1 MNVLIVTG
9 VPSIREQL
17 AGWLAA
23 LPGYR
28 PLEAEAA
35 SVTEALAQIGSLQP
49 DIVLLDVALPGDGLQ
64 VAARL
69 CEHEPAPALV
79 LLGEEAQLA
88 GLRREAIAHLCL
100 PAAPAALAEALAG
113 AVALQRAQLLALLA
127 APPPGQVPRSHIGAR
142 TRRGVEVVAMSEVLY
157 FIADHKYVT
166 LRHTGGELLLD
177 ETLKGLEE
185 EFGERLVRIHRNALV
200 MRARIDHLQRDVHGY
215 FQLYL
220 QGLDEASLV
229 VSRRHVSGLR
239 KLMRGLA

>member
-9 VPSIREQL
+9 EPLIRAQL
-17 AGWLAA
+17 AEWISQ

-28 PLEAEAA
+28 PLAAEVA
-35 SVTEALAQIGSLQP
+35 SVAEALAQIDSLQP

-69 CEHEPAPALV
+69 CEYEPSPALV
-79 LLGEEAQLA
+79 LCGEAAQLA
-88 GLRREAIAHLCL
+88 GLRREALALLCL
-100 PAAPAALAEALAG
+100 SEGADGLAAALAA
-113 AVALQRAQLLALLA
+113 AVAPSRAQLLALVA
-127 APPPGQVPRSHIGAR
+127 APQPGQAPRSHIGAR
-142 TRRGVEVVAMSEVLY
+142 TRRGVELVALGEVLY

-200 MRARIDHLQRDVHGY
+200 MRERIDHLQRDVHGY

-220 QGLDEASLV
+220 RGLDEASLT

-239 KLMRGLA
+239 KLMRGLS